1 MKARQKK
8 PFLLWF
14 LVVVYGVFNMAI
26 NEDRSFGFTN
36 LIHHYIC
43 VVVIIGSGISR
54 NILSGKIVCYVAAI
68 AMAIT
73 ALVVMILELSFSIRL
88 YRGDWEAVIAIQGGI
103 ALVFWS
109 VGKYYNYQIRKLER
123 NEVASESEK
132 K

>member
-1 MKARQKK
+1 MKAGQKR

-14 LVVVYGVFNMAI
+14 LAVAYGVFNMAI
-26 NEDRSFGFTN
+26 MEDRSFGFTN
-36 LIHHYIC
+36 LIHHFIC
-43 VVVIIGSGISR
+43 VIVIIGSGISR

-73 ALVVMILELSFSIRL
+73 ALVVIILELIFSIRL

-109 VGKYYNYQIRKLER
+109 VAKYYNYQIRKLEHS
-123 NEVASESEK
+123 EVVSESEK
-132 K
+132 